1 MLAAGRAGVFNVGVR
16 SALLGA
22 AERCSSDEDAIC
34 SSDECFVACK
44 ISAHF
49 VPRGILRVRFPEA
62 LSPTRGSKRP
72 PTLKHPL
79 PSPQH

>member
-1 MLAAGRAGVFNVGVR
+1 MLGAGRAGVFNVGVS

-22 AERCSSDEDAIC
+22 AERCSSDED
-34 SSDECFVACK
+34 ECFVACK
-44 ISAHF
+44 INAHF

-62 LSPTRGSKRP
+62 LSPTRGSKRL
-72 PTLKHPL
+72 PTLKHSL

>member
-1 MLAAGRAGVFNVGVR
+1 MLGAGRAGVFNVGVS

-22 AERCSSDEDAIC
+22 AERCSSDED
-34 SSDECFVACK
+34 ECFVACK
-44 ISAHF
+44 INAHF